1 VKATLKTIRALVT
14 DAGLPAEVEHAVLWR
29 FDQLPT
35 LYISLKTTYESRYS
49 DRILVLVQG
58 MLKTLASEEAG
69 GEDALKLAEKIV
81 VRLQKMHDQHG
92 LAEIGLK
99 PPPAPK
105 PKPVRKKKAG

>member
-1 VKATLKTIRALVT
+1 MKATLKTIRALVT
-14 DAGLPAEVEHAVLWR
+14 DAAMAPEIEHAVLWR

-35 LYISLKTTYESRYS
+35 LYISLKGTYESRYS

-58 MLKTLASEEAG
+58 ILKTLMSEEAG
-69 GEDALKLAEKIV
+69 GADAVKLAEKIV
-81 VRLQKMHDQHG
+81 ARLQKMHDQHG
-92 LAEIGLK
+92 LAEIGIK